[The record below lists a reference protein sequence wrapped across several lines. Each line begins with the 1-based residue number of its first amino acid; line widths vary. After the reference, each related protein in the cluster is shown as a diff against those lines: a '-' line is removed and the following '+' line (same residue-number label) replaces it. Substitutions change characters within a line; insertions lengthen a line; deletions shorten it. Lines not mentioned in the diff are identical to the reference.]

1 MCVCSMMVLASKSLS
16 SHKIIKPMGGGLI
29 SESYHRKIDARITL
43 NLRNKYGTLIM
54 LNRLSNEEY
63 YTKYVWPLS
72 VVRMSMFRLWKSR
85 LKVDVRLVTEVMV
98 HMTSSYRATSST
110 CGLGIWIKAEHFMFS
125 FTCCL
130 TACNM

>member
-1 MCVCSMMVLASKSLS
+1 MMVLASKSLS

-72 VVRMSMFRLWKSR
+72 VVRMSMFRLWKSILKR
-85 LKVDVRLVTEVMV
+85 LM
-98 HMTSSYRATSST
+98 
-110 CGLGIWIKAEHFMFS
+110 
-125 FTCCL
+125 
-130 TACNM
+130 